1 MTQESEPLGPLNSV
15 RVIDLSRILAGPFC
29 AMNLG
34 DLGAEVIKVEQP
46 GKGDD
51 TRSWGP
57 PFVGGESAYFLG
69 VNRNK
74 RGITLNLKDPRGQE
88 LLKSLLRSADVV
100 VENFKSGTLEGWG
113 ITGEWREKEA
123 PRLVHCEITGYGSS
137 GPRGGMPG
145 YDFLMQAESGLMS
158 ITGDQDGEPM
168 KLGVAIVDVCTG
180 MYATMGILAALNAR
194 ERTGRGQKIE
204 ATLYATG
211 LSMLVNVASNYLASG
226 KTPGRY
232 GNGHPNIVPY
242 RAFACADGDI
252 ALAVGNDAQFARF
265 AKCLGRPEWA
275 KDKRFGSNEN
285 RVLNREAID
294 SLIAEIMATRNIAEW
309 FADLQGQGIPCSPIN
324 KVNDAIEDPQTVA
337 LNMVASLSHATAGP
351 LRTLGIPFSLSDTP
365 ATIRRPPPSLGADTD
380 AVFGELLD
388 LSSEQVAEYRRD
400 GIV

>member
-1 MTQESEPLGPLNSV
+1 MTQDSEPLGPLNSV

-29 AMNLG
+29 TMNLG

-57 PFVGGESAYFLG
+57 PFVDGESAYFLG

-74 RGITLNLKDPRGQE
+74 RGITLNLKDPRGLE

-100 VENFKSGTLEGWG
+100 VENFKSGTLEKWG
-113 ITGEWREKEA
+113 ITEEWREREA
-123 PRLVHCEITGYGSS
+123 PRLIHCEITGYGNS

-158 ITGDQDGEPM
+158 ITGDQDGDPM

-204 ATLYATG
+204 ATLFATG
-211 LSMLVNVASNYLASG
+211 VSMLVNVASNYLASG

-242 RAFACADGDI
+242 RAFACADGNI
-252 ALAVGNDAQFARF
+252 ALAVGNDVQFARF
-265 AKCLGRPEWA
+265 AECLGHPEWSR
-275 KDKRFGSNEN
+275 DERFERNEN
-285 RVLNREAID
+285 RVRNREEID
-294 SLIAEIMATRNIAEW
+294 ALIAETMATRKTAEW
-309 FADLQGQGIPCSPIN
+309 FADLQVQGIPCGPIN
-324 KVNDAIEDPQTVA
+324 KVNDAIEDPQTSA
-337 LNMVASLSHATAGP
+337 LGMVASLDHATAGTI
-351 LRTLGIPFSLSDTP
+351 RMLGIPYSLSGTP
-365 ATIRRPPPSLGADTD
+365 ASIRKPPPALGADND
-380 AVFGELLD
+380 SVLADLLK
-388 LSSEQVAEYRRD
+388 LTPKQIEECRRN

>member
-1 MTQESEPLGPLNSV
+1 MTQDSEPLGPLDSV

-57 PFVGGESAYFLG
+57 PFVGEESAYFLG

-74 RGITLNLKDPRGQE
+74 RGITLNLKDPRGLD

-100 VENFKSGTLEGWG
+100 VENFKSGTLEKWG
-113 ITGEWREKEA
+113 ITEEWREREA
-123 PRLVHCEITGYGSS
+123 PRLIHCEITGYGNS

-158 ITGDQDGEPM
+158 ITGDQDGDPM

-180 MYATMGILAALNAR
+180 MYATVAILAALNAR

-204 ATLYATG
+204 ATLFATG
-211 LSMLVNVASNYLASG
+211 VSMLVNVASNYLASG
-226 KTPGRY
+226 KTRGRY

-242 RAFACADGDI
+242 RAFACADG
-252 ALAVGNDAQFARF
+252 
-265 AKCLGRPEWA
+265 
-275 KDKRFGSNEN
+275 
-285 RVLNREAID
+285 
-294 SLIAEIMATRNIAEW
+294 NIA
-309 FADLQGQGIPCSPIN
+309 
-324 KVNDAIEDPQTVA
+324 
-337 LNMVASLSHATAGP
+337 
-351 LRTLGIPFSLSDTP
+351 
-365 ATIRRPPPSLGADTD
+365 
-380 AVFGELLD
+380 
-388 LSSEQVAEYRRD
+388 
-400 GIV
+400 

>member
-1 MTQESEPLGPLNSV
+1 MTQNSESRGPLDSV

-74 RGITLNLKDPRGQE
+74 RGITLNLKHPRGRE

-100 VENFKSGTLEGWG
+100 VENFKSGTLESWG
-113 ITGEWREKEA
+113 ITDEWREREA
-123 PRLVHCEITGYGSS
+123 PRLIHCEITGYGNS
-137 GPRGGMPG
+137 GPRGGLPG

-158 ITGDQDGEPM
+158 ITGDQDGDPM

-180 MYATMGILAALNAR
+180 MYAAMGILAALSAR

-204 ATLYATG
+204 ATLFATG
-211 LSMLVNVASNYLASG
+211 VSMLVNVASNYLASG
-226 KTPGRY
+226 KAPGRY

-242 RAFACADGDI
+242 RAFACADGNI
-252 ALAVGNDAQFARF
+252 ALAVGNDAQFARL
-265 AKCLGRPEWA
+265 AKCLGRPELA
-275 KDKRFGSNEN
+275 QDERFSRNEN
-285 RVLNREAID
+285 RVRNRDEID
-294 SLIAEIMATRNIAEW
+294 ALIADAMVSRKTAEW

-324 KVNDAIEDPQTVA
+324 KVNDAIEDPQTYA
-337 LNMVASLSHATAGP
+337 LGMVASLEHATAGTI
-351 LRTLGIPFSLSDTP
+351 RMLGIPYSLSDTP
-365 ATIRRPPPSLGADTD
+365 ASIRTPPPSLGADND
-380 AVFGELLD
+380 SVLANLLN
-388 LSSEQVAEYRRD
+388 LSAGQIEECRRD